1 MVEPRD
7 EVTRLL
13 DMIGKGEQ
21 AADGELL
28 ARVYDELRAI
38 ARAELA
44 GEQRQSLGPTALVHE
59 AFVRLLGRNEATFE
73 NRRHFF
79 FVVARAMRDILVERC
94 RRQQALKRGGDWH
107 RGELEDLSLV
117 VEDPGIDVLALEEAL
132 EKLRQV
138 DERKYEIVQ
147 LRFYGGLTAEET
159 AEVLGVSLS
168 TVERDWRFTRARL
181 QLEIFGEEAAPG
193 GDRAVRET

>member
-1 MVEPRD
+1 MVESRE

-13 DMIGKGEQ
+13 QAIGKGEA
-21 AADGELL
+21 AADEKLL
-28 ARVYDELRAI
+28 SRIYDELRAI

-44 GEQRQSLGPTALVHE
+44 GKPHQSLGPTALVHE
-59 AFVRLLGRNEATFE
+59 AFLRLLGREDANFE
-73 NRRHFF
+73 NRRRFF
-79 FVVARAMRDILVERC
+79 FVAARAMRDVLVERS
-94 RRQQALKRGGDWH
+94 RRQHALKRGGDWR

-132 EKLRQV
+132 EKLRQF

-159 AEVLGVSLS
+159 AEVLEVSLS
-168 TVERDWRFTRARL
+168 SIERDWRFIRARL
-181 QLEIFGEEAAPG
+181 QHELFGETRG
-193 GDRAVRET
+193 